1 MALLEGDTPIKEPFW
16 EGKGWGEDLLGVN
29 ACVIATAALQITS
42 DIESEFFLGFFM
54 PPVMIGMS
62 GG

>member
-16 EGKGWGEDLLGVN
+16 EGKGWGEDLLGIN

-42 DIESEFFLGFFM
+42 DIGAEEPRTTRMSWA
-54 PPVMIGMS
+54 IGERS
-62 GG
+62 G